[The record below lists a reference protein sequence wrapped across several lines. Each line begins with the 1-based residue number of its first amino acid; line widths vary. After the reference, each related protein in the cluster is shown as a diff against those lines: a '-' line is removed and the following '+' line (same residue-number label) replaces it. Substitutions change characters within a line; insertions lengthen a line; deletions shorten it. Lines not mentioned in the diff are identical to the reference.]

1 MLMANSS
8 AQVNCVVFMIVSI
21 VLERISIARP
31 ASTTGDT
38 GITGMK
44 RGAIIAHCLTPV
56 IPVSPVVNQ
65 SLPYTDSKSD
75 LLFKRVNCDL
85 WYLRRLNKTCGFA

>member
-1 MLMANSS
+1 
-8 AQVNCVVFMIVSI
+8 
-21 VLERISIARP
+21 VL
-31 ASTTGDT
+31 
-38 GITGMK
+38 
-44 RGAIIAHCLTPV
+44 
-56 IPVSPVVNQ
+56 PVSPVVNQ

>member
-1 MLMANSS
+1 MFRRLRYQGLRVTFLDNRSDFKSVYGKDWLA
-8 AQVNCVVFMIVSI
+8 
-21 VLERISIARP
+21 
-31 ASTTGDT
+31 TGDT

-44 RGAIIAHCLTPV
+44 RGAIIAHCLSPAL
-56 IPVSPVVNQ
+56 PVSPVVNQ
-65 SLPYTDSKSD
+65 SLPDTDSKSY